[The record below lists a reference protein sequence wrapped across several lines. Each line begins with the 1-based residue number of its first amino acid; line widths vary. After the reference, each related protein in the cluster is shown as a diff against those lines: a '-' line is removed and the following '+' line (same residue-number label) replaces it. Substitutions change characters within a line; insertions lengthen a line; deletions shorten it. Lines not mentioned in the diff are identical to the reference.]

1 MGDLKHTPVFKQC
14 FSGYEGFKH
23 WWEDH
28 DGDIEEEKH
37 KIEQR
42 VLREIKDSEEQLDMI
57 ADELDKI
64 EYNEYFAYNPQF
76 RNETS
81 LIILRGDL
89 KRKNIPED
97 VSIEEFIAHILDE
110 SFLFSCNYD
119 NAENI
124 LIINLNKKFTF
135 LNTIKLHNDYDRM
148 IERGIKKMKR
158 EYGNEWKEDDDKI
171 YEIVPVAMNKS
182 I

>member
-1 MGDLKHTPVFKQC
+1 MGDLKDTPVFKQS
-14 FSGYEGFKH
+14 FSGYEDRP
-23 WWEDH
+23 WWDDY
-28 DGDIEEEKH
+28 DGDIEEEKYE
-37 KIEQR
+37 IEQR
-42 VLREIKDSEEQLDMI
+42 VLREIEDSEEQLDMI

-64 EYNEYFAYNPQF
+64 EYNEYFAYNLQF
-76 RNETS
+76 RNECS
-81 LIILRGDL
+81 LIILRKDL

-110 SFLFSCNYD
+110 SFMFPCEYD
-119 NAENI
+119 NAQI
-124 LIINLNKKFTF
+124 FLIINFNKKITF

-171 YEIVPVAMNKS
+171 YEIVPVAMNKP